1 MDETVK
7 QNIQSMIDSAIQ
19 NGITAGMSILVRKDN
34 KYVCFI
40 MHKPNDITLERP
52 VIMKIPV
59 LHK

>member
-40 MHKPNDITLERP
+40 MHKPNDITR
-52 VIMKIPV
+52 KTRYYGNACAA
-59 LHK
+59 